1 MPTGKPGEAL
11 RLTEEEAYSILGL
24 CLTSPTKLDA
34 TSERA
39 LRKLADYCLHHGR
52 IDASHHSHPQQQAIR
67 CVS

>member
-1 MPTGKPGEAL
+1 MLTGKPGEAL

-39 LRKLADYCLHHGR
+39 LRKLAEYCLHNGTT
-52 IDASHHSHPQQQAIR
+52 DASHHSNSQQAMR